1 MLIVCYLFSGI
12 FAISVALL
20 CDGYIGNLQEL
31 AMKKYQIPGLQI
43 VSANQYH
50 QRRTLRLLKKCFLKM
65 QDEPGNV
72 LFSAAQ
78 GFGYL

>member
-1 MLIVCYLFSGI
+1 MLILCYSFSGI

-43 VSANQYH
+43 VSARLNFELAEKGFSQNA
-50 QRRTLRLLKKCFLKM
+50 RGIGKRTFL
-65 QDEPGNV
+65 V
-72 LFSAAQ
+72 LPKAW
-78 GFGYL
+78 